1 MIAFMKSLWRDKRGN
16 ALVIATAALPLVLG
30 SAELR
35 ALRDVADTAVYTS
48 AKREVSRRTDE
59 LGGAIEL
66 VDAIVTA
73 RQAA

>member
-1 MIAFMKSLWRDKRGN
+1 VS
-16 ALVIATAALPLVLG
+16 
-30 SAELR
+30 
-35 ALRDVADTAVYTS
+35 DTAVYTS